1 MFGSF
6 CPSWVLLFRKVS
18 NYGFHL
24 SYVFLLA
31 FFLKT
36 AFPTYF
42 EKGIIT
48 ISYNTIFYYSK
59 AQLAF
64 LKCQKNLVKYTQ
76 ELSDNS
82 IVVSFLFKTIQSS
95 IKSCKNYFFK
105 GVTHMNK
112 IQFIKDNNVVFETTK
127 DICLLELSDVV
138 SELNLVLRKKPNYD
152 FILFSDYSAKSE
164 DGTVPKLIFYSLPCK
179 EQLNYELASSKS
191 IMSCRMSFP
200 GDKDDIY
207 ILLKSQ
213 NYNYFVVDNVFNNVF
228 MEYFLKTHY
237 SQLIKELTKDD
248 FNQYT
253 IEIFDQDVNI
263 ITVKNSEKIKIQ
275 KDTITI
281 EP

>member
-1 MFGSF
+1 MFPF
-6 CPSWVLLFRKVS
+6 CPWGFFRKVA
-18 NYGFHL
+18 NYGFEL

-36 AFPTYF
+36 EFPTYF
-42 EKGIIT
+42 EKGIINV
-48 ISYNTIFYYSK
+48 SYNIIFYYSK
-59 AQLAF
+59 AELVF
-64 LKCQKNLVKYTQ
+64 LKCKKQIVKYTK
-76 ELSDNS
+76 ELLDSS
-82 IVVSFLFKTIQSS
+82 VVFFLFKNIKSS
-95 IKSCKNYFFK
+95 IQNCKNYFFK
-105 GVTHMNK
+105 SVVNE

-127 DICLLELSDVV
+127 DIFSDTV

-164 DGTVPKLIFYSLPCK
+164 DGTVPKLIFYSLPSK
-179 EQLNYELASSKS
+179 ERLNYELACSKS

-200 GDKDDIY
+200 GDKHDIY

-228 MEYFLKTHY
+228 FEYFLKTHY
-237 SQLIKELTKDD
+237 LKLIQYSKIKELTKDD

-253 IEIFDQDVNI
+253 IEIFDKDVNI
-263 ITVKNSEKIKIQ
+263 ITVKNSDKIKIQ
-275 KDTITI
+275 KDNITI